1 MWDLQQVLE
10 EREIDVRCWQCGW
23 TEARTMSWLS
33 SKRHMSC
40 PTCDSV
46 IVLDTSQVRREIMR
60 QRKQLAALHG
70 QMVNLLESPNKISQR
85 PLQTLR
91 HANPRPVLDLALAH
105 RHPETLALSARATS
119 MRRSTRG

>member
-1 MWDLQQVLE
+1 MSNLQQVLE

-70 QMVNLLESPNKISQR
+70 QMVNLLESPSKISQR
-85 PLQTLR
+85 PPRAVRQ
-91 HANPRPVLDLALAH
+91 ANPRPVLDLALAH

-119 MRRSTRG
+119 IRRSTRG